1 VKKSLNILL
10 LIVSILLTITGCNKS
25 AIGVASN
32 YKQGNFIVGKTTKME
47 IIDHLGL
54 PQNVERDKQ
63 GFEHL
68 LYLGGEQHLGRCE
81 YCTHAVGSSFVPAI
95 KDKVADHNGAEYIID
110 KKGVLMKK
118 LESSRQ
124 KQ

>member
-1 VKKSLNILL
+1 M
-10 LIVSILLTITGCNKS
+10 LTITACNKS

-32 YKQGNFIVGKTTKME
+32 FKQGNFIVGKTTKSE

-54 PQNVERDKQ
+54 PQNVEKDKQ

-68 LYLGGEQHLGRCE
+68 LYLGGEQHLGHCE
-81 YCTHAVGSSFVPAI
+81 YCTHAVGRSFVPAI

-110 KKGVLMKK
+110 KKGILMKK
-118 LESSRQ
+118 MESSRR